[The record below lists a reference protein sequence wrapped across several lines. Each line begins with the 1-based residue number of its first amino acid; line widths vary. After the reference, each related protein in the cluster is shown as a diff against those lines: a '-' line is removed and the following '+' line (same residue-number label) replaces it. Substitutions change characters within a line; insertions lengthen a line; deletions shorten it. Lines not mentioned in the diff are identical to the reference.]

1 MNRRNPLLVA
11 ACAVA
16 LLGGACAST
25 STGNRLQVA
34 PLDARETQTRFYEG
48 TDAATAMKAGLDML
62 QDGDFTI
69 TRTDSAL
76 GLIVGTKRTVQSPS
90 AGQKMAKWASIGLTY
105 GLSAL
110 LPWSSTEIRELEAS
124 INVTAVGDDVRVRAS
139 LQSRVADKS
148 GRIKRSDPVSD
159 PIVYRDLFELLERS
173 LFVTQPKGE

>member
-1 MNRRNPLLVA
+1 MNRRNSLLVA
-11 ACAVA
+11 GCAVA

-90 AGQKMAKWASIGLTY
+90 SATAHAATRRGFLRFMAGRLRT
-105 GLSAL
+105 
-110 LPWSSTEIRELEAS
+110 ST
-124 INVTAVGDDVRVRAS
+124 N
-139 LQSRVADKS
+139 
-148 GRIKRSDPVSD
+148 GRRTTRPF
-159 PIVYRDLFELLERS
+159 RRRRR
-173 LFVTQPKGE
+173 